1 MESTAKYFPQT
12 AAALAE
18 LKESLA
24 LLEETA
30 AVSAEEK
37 QQLSLKLAE
46 MRRQITQKAARIE
59 EIIATLNGA
68 SN

>member
-1 MESTAKYFPQT
+1 MESNAKYFPQT

-18 LKESLA
+18 LKQSLA
-24 LLEETA
+24 FLEETA

-37 QQLSLKLAE
+37 QQLSFKLTE

-59 EIIATLNGA
+59 EIIETLNGA
-68 SN
+68 SS